1 MGDNG
6 SMAIPNKPKRVT
18 QPTASPSIAT
28 EDMSGHAREASDF
41 LKLMANPHRLMVLCH
56 LLDQELSVSELNEHL
71 PLSQSALSQHLAVM
85 RRAGIVTT
93 RREHQVIFYSLAT
106 KDVAKIIAV
115 LHQLFCEKA

>member
-106 KDVAKIIAV
+106 KDVAEIIAV